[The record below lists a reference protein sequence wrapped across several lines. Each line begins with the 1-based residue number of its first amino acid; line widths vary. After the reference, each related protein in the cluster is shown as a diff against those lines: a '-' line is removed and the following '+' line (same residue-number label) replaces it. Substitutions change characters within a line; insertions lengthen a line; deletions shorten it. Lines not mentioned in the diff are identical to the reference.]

1 MVLSHNDVQICRW
14 KNEIYE
20 ELKRNPKNVRFEVV
34 CRAAELLG
42 FRFRGG
48 KGSHRIYVRDGVREM
63 LNFQCVKGKAKPYQV
78 KQFLR
83 VVENYKLLEE
93 ENV

>member
-1 MVLSHNDVQICRW
+1 MD

-20 ELKRNPKNVRFEVV
+20 ELKRNPKNVRFGVV
-34 CRAAELLG
+34 CRAAELFG
-42 FRFRGG
+42 FMFRGG
-48 KGSHRIYVRDGVREM
+48 KGSHRIYVKDGVHEM
-63 LNFQCVKGKAKPYQV
+63 LNFQSVRGKAKPYQV

-83 VVENYKLLEE
+83 VVETYGLLEE